1 MCVSCAP
8 FASRMQLRDI
18 PVSVPGLARHAVLL
32 TAPEAEARLPRL
44 AQFWCNVSPLAAT
57 LIVPPVSVANKR
69 LTAWLNP
76 LDATL
81 TKNRGV
87 GAPPFDIPAP
97 CPAHAPAIP
106 ILLPRIPIL
115 TDHCLWITDHLATSG
130 SLPSFQPANPP
141 TLKRMVNHLPC
152 YTVPPWLANDSANTS
167 SPIFIGA
174 RRSRAPFAF
183 RPIPP
188 SRSRGTINIAGLK
201 LALVTAK
208 CPSTSSPQALPST
221 PSKSIRLSSP
231 ACATS
236 QNYSPVSPSSPATFS
251 KPTSPP
257 SLPAA
262 ASASTAIFPT
272 TSPRRPFITCSTSPT
287 SSTKSTWS
295 SRTKSLFAS
304 PPSRAR
310 AITAIFPSS
319 PSSTRAPN
327 SSSKSPATLSIR
339 RRKSLPRW
347 SRSACPAN
355 AQSSPSAAHL
365 TSWIL

>member
-1 MCVSCAP
+1 M
-8 FASRMQLRDI
+8 
-18 PVSVPGLARHAVLL
+18 LARHAVLL
-32 TAPEAEARLPRL
+32 TAPEAEPRL
-44 AQFWCNVSPLAAT
+44 LRLASCTILVQRKFFSCNTYGFPRKCCKQKTYGMAKSFRCNT
-57 LIVPPVSVANKR
+57 YK
-69 LTAWLNP
+69 
-76 LDATL
+76 
-81 TKNRGV
+81 KQGV

-97 CPAHAPAIP
+97 SPAHAPAIP

-115 TDHCLWITDHLATSG
+115 TDHCLRITDHLATSG

-167 SPIFIGA
+167 SPIFTGA

-272 TSPRRPFITCSTSPT
+272 T
-287 SSTKSTWS
+287 
-295 SRTKSLFAS
+295 
-304 PPSRAR
+304 
-310 AITAIFPSS
+310 
-319 PSSTRAPN
+319 
-327 SSSKSPATLSIR
+327 
-339 RRKSLPRW
+339 
-347 SRSACPAN
+347 
-355 AQSSPSAAHL
+355 
-365 TSWIL
+365 